1 VLAQAGA
8 PPVIRWKAYCQIPA
22 LATLPLASRADHVSA
37 WEAAAPDRIGNKL
50 RPFDRLKVCRPAG
63 KWLKARGLRLCSGIA
78 RPKNKSRDR
87 ALGGGEGTRVAA
99 PATIKGKRKPQ

>member
-1 VLAQAGA
+1 
-8 PPVIRWKAYCQIPA
+8 
-22 LATLPLASRADHVSA
+22 
-37 WEAAAPDRIGNKL
+37 
-50 RPFDRLKVCRPAG
+50 
-63 KWLKARGLRLCSGIA
+63 LKARGLRLCSGIA

>member
-1 VLAQAGA
+1 
-8 PPVIRWKAYCQIPA
+8 VI
-22 LATLPLASRADHVSA
+22 ASRC
-37 WEAAAPDRIGNKL
+37 AAR
-50 RPFDRLKVCRPAG
+50 RRPAR

-87 ALGGGEGTRVAA
+87 ALGGGEGARVTA